1 MDIVVLCGG
10 LSPERNVSL
19 SSGTKI
25 ASALMELGHR
35 VVLCDMF
42 LRPGVTTPESWTVSS
57 PTRPALGGTRIEGAP
72 DLEAVRAARKPQVGL
87 HVRRQ
92 GPLRSAA
99 WPISSLWPL
108 HGALRRDGRVQAAF
122 DLLGINPHRQ
132 RPPRQRHRHGYDLT
146 KRVVAPSES

>member
-42 LRPGVTTPESWTVSS
+42 FGLEDYSGTLEGIFENP
-57 PTRPALGGTRIEGAP
+57 PALGGTRIDETAP
-72 DLEAVRAARKPQVGL
+72 DLEAVRASRNFPNLV
-87 HVRRQ
+87 V
-92 GPLRSAA
+92 LREK
-99 WPISSLWPL
+99 IL
-108 HGALRRDGRVQAAF
+108 V
-122 DLLGINPHRQ
+122 
-132 RPPRQRHRHGYDLT
+132 
-146 KRVVAPSES
+146 PSVDVHQD